1 MGHPSKQDFIKMIR
15 GVTLKNCKVTEDYV
29 KRMFDI
35 WIADV
40 EAIKGK
46 STRKLL
52 TESKLVLL
60 PCLQKF

>member
-1 MGHPSKQDFIKMIR
+1 MIR